1 MKIKTLLISQE
12 SFPFFKQM
20 QIPLYFLL
28 TLQRQ
33 KYNQTGDGY
42 NNRKDE
48 NMAQTYL
55 KWILDVNEPTPVLA
69 TAVQRDVQSRY
80 LDVTLVDAGVPI
92 DLTGN
97 EVKIFGKKPD
107 GKEIYN
113 NGTVTNAVKG
123 QCRFELTEQTLAA
136 VGMLKM
142 QIEIWKIGKGVTKP
156 EVLKNIPFTIEVITK
171 LRVDKNLES
180 TNEYGSLTNLF
191 HYIQEYFQ
199 NIDTLINKMTD
210 LEGKIEDLKQTTGM
224 KVKSVQHGYVKNDSQ
239 LSTSDSCTRTISI
252 HSVNTDKS
260 VLFTDSGEGLGYGN
274 TTIPYL
280 ASSVSIKQDGYS
292 AYSTGDSRVFH
303 FNEFNWSVIE
313 FY

>member
-1 MKIKTLLISQE
+1 
-12 SFPFFKQM
+12 
-20 QIPLYFLL
+20 
-28 TLQRQ
+28 
-33 KYNQTGDGY
+33 
-42 NNRKDE
+42 
-48 NMAQTYL
+48 MAQTYL

-136 VGMLKM
+136 VGTLKM

-199 NIDTLINKMTD
+199 NIDTLINKMAD

-224 KVKSVQHGYVKNDSQ
+224 KVKSVQHGYVIEELQQIEGVYNPEYE
-239 LSTSDSCTRTISI
+239 RVITISI
-252 HSVNTDKS
+252 VNPSKSIFLSDTGKRLTDNKMH
-260 VLFTDSGEGLGYGN
+260 V
-274 TTIPYL
+274 PYL
-280 ASSVSIKQDGYS
+280 ANSYQIKQQTVS
-292 AYSTGDSRVFH
+292 ADKTVAENLTNYYFSD
-303 FNEFNWSVIE
+303 FNWSVIE

>member
-1 MKIKTLLISQE
+1 MAIT
-12 SFPFFKQM
+12 
-20 QIPLYFLL
+20 
-28 TLQRQ
+28 T
-33 KYNQTGDGY
+33 
-42 NNRKDE
+42 RKGE

-136 VGMLKM
+136 VGTLKM

-260 VLFTDSGEGLGYGN
+260 VLFTDSGEGLGYSN

>member
-1 MKIKTLLISQE
+1 
-12 SFPFFKQM
+12 
-20 QIPLYFLL
+20 
-28 TLQRQ
+28 
-33 KYNQTGDGY
+33 
-42 NNRKDE
+42 
-48 NMAQTYL
+48 MAQTYL
-55 KWILDVNEPTPVLA
+55 KWILDINEPTPVLA

-136 VGMLKM
+136 VGTLKM

-199 NIDTLINKMTD
+199 NIDTLINKMAD
-210 LEGKIEDLKQTTGM
+210 LEAKIEDLKQTTGII
-224 KVKSVQHGYVKNDSQ
+224 KSVQRGTFVEEPVKTDVETPITIKIAAVNPSKTFVIITGGNSSGYASSPSASRGYVSS
-239 LSTSDSCTRTISI
+239 LEATSFTYVTGKATSI
-252 HSVNTDKS
+252 IRDIKI
-260 VLFTDSGEGLGYGN
+260 GYQ
-274 TTIPYL
+274 
-280 ASSVSIKQDGYS
+280 V
-292 AYSTGDSRVFH
+292 V
-303 FNEFNWSVIE
+303 E

>member
-1 MKIKTLLISQE
+1 
-12 SFPFFKQM
+12 
-20 QIPLYFLL
+20 
-28 TLQRQ
+28 
-33 KYNQTGDGY
+33 
-42 NNRKDE
+42 
-48 NMAQTYL
+48 MAQTYL

-136 VGMLKM
+136 VGTLKM

-199 NIDTLINKMTD
+199 NIDTLINKMAD

-224 KVKSVQHGYVKNDSQ
+224 KVKSVQHGYVKTDSQ

-260 VLFTDSGEGLGYGN
+260 VLFTDTGSSAAYSS

-280 ASSVSIKQDGYS
+280 ASSVSIKQDGYL
-292 AYSTGDSRVFH
+292 AYPSEDNNVFQ

>member
-1 MKIKTLLISQE
+1 
-12 SFPFFKQM
+12 
-20 QIPLYFLL
+20 
-28 TLQRQ
+28 
-33 KYNQTGDGY
+33 
-42 NNRKDE
+42 
-48 NMAQTYL
+48 MAQTYL

-113 NGTVTNAVKG
+113 DGTVTNAVKG

-136 VGMLKM
+136 VGTLKM

-156 EVLKNIPFTIEVITK
+156 AVLKNIPFTIEVITK

-199 NIDTLINKMTD
+199 NIDTLINKMAD
-210 LEGKIEDLKQTTGM
+210 LEAKIEDLKQTSGM
-224 KVKSVQHGYVKNDSQ
+224 KVKSVQHGYVKNETQ

-260 VLFTDSGEGLGYGN
+260 VLFTDTGSSAAYSS

-280 ASSVSIKQDGYS
+280 ASSVSIKQDGYL
-292 AYSTGDSRVFH
+292 AYPSEDNNVFK

>member
-1 MKIKTLLISQE
+1 
-12 SFPFFKQM
+12 
-20 QIPLYFLL
+20 
-28 TLQRQ
+28 
-33 KYNQTGDGY
+33 
-42 NNRKDE
+42 
-48 NMAQTYL
+48 
-55 KWILDVNEPTPVLA
+55 
-69 TAVQRDVQSRY
+69 
-80 LDVTLVDAGVPI
+80 
-92 DLTGN
+92 
-97 EVKIFGKKPD
+97 
-107 GKEIYN
+107 
-113 NGTVTNAVKG
+113 
-123 QCRFELTEQTLAA
+123 
-136 VGMLKM
+136 
-142 QIEIWKIGKGVTKP
+142 
-156 EVLKNIPFTIEVITK
+156 
-171 LRVDKNLES
+171 
-180 TNEYGSLTNLF
+180 
-191 HYIQEYFQ
+191 
-199 NIDTLINKMTD
+199 MTD

>member
-1 MKIKTLLISQE
+1 
-12 SFPFFKQM
+12 
-20 QIPLYFLL
+20 
-28 TLQRQ
+28 
-33 KYNQTGDGY
+33 
-42 NNRKDE
+42 
-48 NMAQTYL
+48 MAQTYL

-136 VGMLKM
+136 VGTLKM

-199 NIDTLINKMTD
+199 NIDTLINKMAD
-210 LEGKIEDLKQTTGM
+210 LEGKIEDLKQTTGII
-224 KVKSVQHGYVKNDSQ
+224 KSVQRGNVAPKNDG
-239 LSTSDSCTRTISI
+239 TGDIEKAYRDITISLVDI
-252 HSVNTDKS
+252 NKS
-260 VLFTDSGEGLGYGN
+260 ILIIDSSGTLYSEWDEVEPYLYN
-274 TTIPYL
+274 STTIR
-280 ASSVSIKQDGYS
+280 QYS
-292 AYSTGDSRVFH
+292 HTGGWNGSFPGFKYQV
-303 FNEFNWSVIE
+303 VE